1 MATIKVDSTAM
12 RDKAATFKSIASN
25 ISTYTDR
32 LEQEI
37 NGMKSVWEGEAAE
50 NTVAKF
56 KDFKASFE
64 EKKKVI
70 ENYSLFLEKA
80 ADAYDKSENSIAN
93 SGK

>member
-12 RDKAATFKSIASN
+12 RDKAATFKNIASN

-56 KDFKASFE
+56 KCEAANCQRRKLHDRIGSFP
-64 EKKKVI
+64 
-70 ENYSLFLEKA
+70 FLTVQL
-80 ADAYDKSENSIAN
+80 I
-93 SGK
+93 

>member
-12 RDKAATFKSIASN
+12 RDKAATFKNIASN

-37 NGMKSVWEGEAAE
+37 N
-50 NTVAKF
+50 
-56 KDFKASFE
+56 
-64 EKKKVI
+64 